1 MFYDRGESR
10 DRNQLS
16 IVDSETLELIQREY
30 RTGKDAFE
38 RGRYRES
45 VEALQ
50 KASALVSRNTSLGGE
65 VQIWLVTA
73 YEAAGMRSEARN
85 LCKQL
90 EQHPNLDIR
99 QQGKRLLYILE
110 APQLERRPEWLT
122 EIPDLG
128 AMTQSD
134 PQYRRGA
141 GVKST
146 QPKTSQTSEL
156 EDLGSMNLQDN
167 PFIWVALIATIL
179 TVGGLIWLS

>member
-1 MFYDRGESR
+1 MDA
-10 DRNQLS
+10 
-16 IVDSETLELIQREY
+16 ETLELVQREY

-50 KASALVSRNTSLGGE
+50 KASALVQRNTRLGGE

-73 YEAAGMRSEARN
+73 YEAAGMRTEARE

-90 EQHPNLDIR
+90 EKHPHYETR

-110 APQLERRPEWLT
+110 APQLERRADWLT

-128 AMTQSD
+128 AMAESD

-146 QPKTSQTSEL
+146 KPKTSQTSEL

-167 PFIWVALIATIL
+167 PFIWVALIAAIL
-179 TVGGLIWLS
+179 TVGGLVWLS